1 MSNATRILFALII
14 GLVGGVLVGKFAP
27 IATNAPAYLADFWL
41 DIIGTLWLN
50 GLRMTVVP
58 LVVALLVTGVVQSA
72 AAARA
77 GPMAARTIIWIV
89 AMMFLSAVAGAIL
102 TPSLLALFPMP
113 VESAA
118 ALKAALT
125 TTAAVGEQPSLRDFV
140 VALVPT
146 NPVAAASETSVL
158 PLLIFTLVFAFAVT
172 RLPPVP
178 QASLAGFFSAIADA
192 MIIVIEWVLRLAP
205 IGVFA
210 LAFVVGLRSGTAAL
224 GALAHYVVILSAVGI
239 IVGAFAYPVAVLAG
253 RVGFMEFARGIA
265 PVQAFAVSTQ
275 SSLACL
281 PLMLRKAEDL
291 GVRES
296 TAGLVLPMAVA
307 LLRVTGPAMNLAVA
321 LYVANW
327 FGVDLGPREYV
338 FGVVVAT
345 LTSMG
350 AVSLPGTVSF
360 VTSIAPICLALGIP
374 VEPLALLI
382 AVETLPDTFRTTG
395 NVQMDVALTTAV
407 EAPEKKKARQG
418 ASVA

>member
-1 MSNATRILFALII
+1 MSNATRILLALILGLGGGIAI
-14 GLVGGVLVGKFAP
+14 GSFAP
-27 IATNAPAYLADFWL
+27 IAINAGAFWADYLL
-41 DIIGTLWLN
+41 DIVGTLWLN

-77 GPMAARTIIWIV
+77 GPMAARTIGWIV
-89 AMMFLSAVAGAIL
+89 ALMFLSAIVGAVL
-102 TPSLLALFPMP
+102 TPTLLAAFPMP
-113 VESAA
+113 AESAD

-125 TTAAVGEQPSLRDFV
+125 STPAVGAQPSMRDFI

-146 NPVAAASETSVL
+146 NPVAAASETSIL

-172 RLPPVP
+172 RLPATP
-178 QASLAGFFSAIADA
+178 QASLSGFFSAIADA

-224 GALAHYVVILSAVGI
+224 GALAHYVLIVSTVGI
-239 IVGAFAYPVAVLAG
+239 IVGAFAYPVAAIAG
-253 RVGFMEFARGIA
+253 RVGFVNFAREVA

-281 PLMLRKAEDL
+281 PLMLRKSEAL

-327 FGVDLGPREYV
+327 FGIALGPREYV
-338 FGVVVAT
+338 FAVFIAA

-360 VTSIAPICLALGIP
+360 VTSIAPICLSLGIP

-382 AVETLPDTFRTTG
+382 AVETLPDIFRTTG
-395 NVQMDVALTTAV
+395 NVQMDVALATAV
-407 EAPEKKKARQG
+407 EAPERKHEEHAFRP
-418 ASVA
+418 S

>member
-14 GLVGGVLVGKFAP
+14 GLIGGVLVGQFAP
-27 IATNAPAYLADFWL
+27 IATNPPAYWVDYSL

-118 ALKAALT
+118 ALRAALT

-210 LAFVVGLRSGTAAL
+210 LAFVVGLRSGTA
-224 GALAHYVVILSAVGI
+224 
-239 IVGAFAYPVAVLAG
+239 
-253 RVGFMEFARGIA
+253 
-265 PVQAFAVSTQ
+265 
-275 SSLACL
+275 
-281 PLMLRKAEDL
+281 
-291 GVRES
+291 
-296 TAGLVLPMAVA
+296 
-307 LLRVTGPAMNLAVA
+307 
-321 LYVANW
+321 
-327 FGVDLGPREYV
+327 
-338 FGVVVAT
+338 
-345 LTSMG
+345 
-350 AVSLPGTVSF
+350 
-360 VTSIAPICLALGIP
+360 
-374 VEPLALLI
+374 
-382 AVETLPDTFRTTG
+382 
-395 NVQMDVALTTAV
+395 
-407 EAPEKKKARQG
+407 
-418 ASVA
+418 